1 MEAVDVCKKAGYA
14 VTAIIVDNEGVRQA
28 VLRGDGAVVHTLDS
42 AYVKAY
48 TAASLAPV
56 RKDGSTKA
64 LSERIAKT
72 PGVSTAGLA
81 SLPNVNFTPGG
92 VTIMAGDEAIGGI
105 GVGGAPGGNFDHDC
119 AVAALGQD
127 QGPDEVVGR
136 KERSMHIGIAGIGNM
151 GSSIGARLMEV
162 GHKLTVWNRTAE
174 KTKPLADAG
183 AAVAKTPAELTSS
196 VEVVISLLIDTAAI
210 DAVYH
215 GPQGLLAGD
224 AKGKLFIEMSTVT
237 PEAQIA
243 LAEKVRAKGAA
254 FVECP
259 VSGSV
264 IPARA
269 GKLLGLMGAEPA
281 DAARARPLLEQM
293 CRRVMHAGPVG
304 SGALLKLAVNLPL
317 MIYWQALGEQLSMCK
332 TLTIDPAELLDF
344 LAETSGAATVLKQ
357 RMPGIVAKLKNVP
370 SSQRTFSLDGG
381 IKDVKQMLAEGE
393 KRGLELPL
401 LKQTLACYE
410 EAKRTVGGNEEVSN
424 VSAYWAGRAK
434 S

>member
-1 MEAVDVCKKAGYA
+1 
-14 VTAIIVDNEGVRQA
+14 
-28 VLRGDGAVVHTLDS
+28 
-42 AYVKAY
+42 
-48 TAASLAPV
+48 
-56 RKDGSTKA
+56 
-64 LSERIAKT
+64 
-72 PGVSTAGLA
+72 
-81 SLPNVNFTPGG
+81 
-92 VTIMAGDEAIGGI
+92 
-105 GVGGAPGGNFDHDC
+105 
-119 AVAALGQD
+119 
-127 QGPDEVVGR
+127 
-136 KERSMHIGIAGIGNM
+136 MHIGIAGIGNM

-162 GHKLTVWNRTAE
+162 GHTLTVWNRTAE
-174 KTKPLADAG
+174 KTAPLAQAG
-183 AAVAKTPAELTSS
+183 AAVAKTPAELTGS

-215 GPQGLLAGD
+215 GAQGLLAGD
-224 AKGKLFIEMSTVT
+224 TKGKLFVEMSTVT
-237 PEAQIA
+237 PESQAV

-317 MIYWQALGEQLSMCK
+317 MVYWQALGEQLSMCK
-332 TLTIDPAELLDF
+332 SLTIDPAELLDF

-357 RMPGIVAKLKNVP
+357 RMPGIVAKLKKVP
-370 SSQRTFSLDGG
+370 SSQRTFSLEGG

-410 EAKRTVGGNEEVSN
+410 EAKRTVGGAEEVSN
-424 VSAYWAGRAK
+424 VSAYWAGRSK